1 MRISIYIY
9 IVAEFKLW
17 RRHSTTGEYELR
29 NWLAAKCVVSVER
42 VGAEERSSVAWDN
55 SDCLNKL

>member
-9 IVAEFKLW
+9 SSGIQVVEKAQYD
-17 RRHSTTGEYELR
+17 GEYELG
-29 NWLAAKCVVSVER
+29 NWLAAKSVVSVER
-42 VGAEERSSVAWDN
+42 VGAEDRSSVAWDN